1 MNKLINYYA
10 ILGLNNQASAKEI
23 KKAYYSISKEV
34 HPDLGGDENVFK
46 SVVDAYKIL
55 SNGETKEEYDKKSK
69 FGSNYDERLEIYD
82 YEFNNNAKNF
92 DKEKYDEWVKREQL
106 DILVYIDDNFNG
118 SVEYERRVVC
128 KSCNGSGKDIDSKI
142 AIKDEKGNVIR
153 YFDASD
159 GCDFCEGTGKWGED
173 DCFFC
178 RGLGK
183 VNPAECKTCKGE
195 KRILGKQK
203 LSGIYMLPE
212 EKAHKVEFMGHSSKD
227 VPGKV
232 GFLWLIRKK
241 ATE

>member
-55 SNGETKEEYDKKSK
+55 SNTEKKEEYDKKSK

-118 SVEYERRVVC
+118 SVEYERWVVC

-227 VPGKV
+227 IPGKV